1 MSAASSRNGTSAA
14 DDSVHRMPDCVSSV
28 APKQSG
34 GETSQAAEDLSIGS
48 VLEARA
54 RQLSQLR
61 AQRIFALVDC
71 NNFFVSCERIF
82 RPDLEGKPVVVLSS
96 NDGCVVARS
105 NEAKAL
111 GIPMGAP
118 AFKCRQ
124 IFQQHGVA
132 QFSANFELYGN
143 ISKRITDVLARA
155 TPRIEM
161 YSVDESF
168 LDLSELGIDDHGAWA
183 SNIRRRIWR
192 EIGVPVSIGI
202 APSKTL
208 AKLASEL
215 GKIHRENKGVV
226 SLAPECAADRPALLA
241 SLPVRDVWGVGRQ
254 LAPKLQA
261 EGVNSALALAQ
272 LSPQRA
278 QQLMGIR
285 GRQLVAELNGVSCYP
300 LENGSQVAKSILRS
314 RTLGED
320 TSEEYVLE
328 AAVASL
334 GSSAAFR
341 LRAAGLLARRI
352 GVFVSTNRHKPG
364 YRRWTREVLLP
375 MPTNDMG
382 LIVAQLMRELKA
394 VFSARQAYH
403 RLGVFLYDFCGP
415 QSLQTDLLGLVDT
428 VSHDRSQA
436 RMQAIDALNGR
447 LGRGTIRL
455 AAEDLSKAWQPKHHI
470 RSPRYV
476 SDWADLP
483 SVRIFC

>member
-1 MSAASSRNGTSAA
+1 M
-14 DDSVHRMPDCVSSV
+14 
-28 APKQSG
+28 
-34 GETSQAAEDLSIGS
+34 
-48 VLEARA
+48 RA
-54 RQLSQLR
+54 RSTT
-61 AQRIFALVDC
+61 FALVDC

-82 RPDLEGKPVVVLSS
+82 RPDLAGKPVVVLSS

-111 GIPMGAP
+111 GVPMGAP

-124 IFQQHGVA
+124 MFRQQAIV

-143 ISKRITDVLARA
+143 ISKRITDVLARV

-168 LDLSELGIDDHGAWA
+168 LDLSELDIAEYTAWA
-183 SNIRRRIWR
+183 GDIRRRIWR
-192 EIGVPVSIGI
+192 EVGVPVSIGI

-215 GKIHRENKGVV
+215 GKQRRENNGVV
-226 SLAPECAADRPALLA
+226 SLVERSSTDRAALLT

-261 EGVNSALALAQ
+261 EGVTSALALAQ

-285 GRQLVAELNGVSCYP
+285 GRQMVAELNGISCYP

-314 RTLGED
+314 RTFGED

-341 LRAAGLLARRI
+341 LRAAGLLARRL
-352 GVFVSTNRHKPG
+352 GVFVNTNRHKPG
-364 YRRWTREVLLP
+364 YKRWTREVLLP
-375 MPTNDMG
+375 MPTNDTG
-382 LIVAQLMRELKA
+382 LIVAQLMRELKG

-403 RLGVFLYDFCGP
+403 RLGVFLYDLCPP
-415 QSLQTDLLGLVDT
+415 QGLQTDLLGFVDT
-428 VSHDRSQA
+428 ASHDRSQA

-455 AAEDLSKAWQPKHHI
+455 AAEELSKAWQPKHHI

-476 SDWADLP
+476 SDWAEVP
-483 SVRIFC
+483 TARIFR